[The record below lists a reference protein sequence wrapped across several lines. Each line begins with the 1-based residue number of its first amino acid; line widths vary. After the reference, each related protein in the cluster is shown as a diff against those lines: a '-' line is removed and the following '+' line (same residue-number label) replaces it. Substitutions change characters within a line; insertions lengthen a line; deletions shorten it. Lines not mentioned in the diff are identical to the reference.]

1 MKVSF
6 FKYHQI
12 WTYTVFTAAV
22 SAISYVKSINLYICI
37 YYIIHSSCT
46 ICLYTTMCS
55 VAGFVIMHAAELL
68 QLFHHALPKPASC
81 RASHVAPGHC
91 TEKFVFVYFVHLFS
105 IVWLWQVHWCMV
117 SFVLPPFPPGWTH
130 QSFTSAAVAKFDNIP
145 TAPGL
150 SSLSDNFLRPDP
162 SRTASSQMIS
172 GLSSASTP
180 LEKETTFPV
189 GFNLLLSVNSDVNTR
204 VMCFYKEIKDQSNLD

>member
-1 MKVSF
+1 
-6 FKYHQI
+6 
-12 WTYTVFTAAV
+12 
-22 SAISYVKSINLYICI
+22 
-37 YYIIHSSCT
+37 
-46 ICLYTTMCS
+46 MCS

-117 SFVLPPFPPGWTH
+117 NFVLPPFPPVWTH
-130 QSFTSAAVAKFDNIP
+130 QSFTSAAMAKFDNIP

-150 SSLSDNFLRPDP
+150 SSLSDNFLHPNP

-180 LEKETTFPV
+180 LEKEPTFPV
-189 GFNLLLSVNSDVNTR
+189 GFNLLLSVNSDVNTQ
-204 VMCFYKEIKDQSNLD
+204 VMCFYKEKTASIKSLHLRFSTNLDSKAFILFYFLFKTL

>member
-1 MKVSF
+1 M
-6 FKYHQI
+6 
-12 WTYTVFTAAV
+12 
-22 SAISYVKSINLYICI
+22 
-37 YYIIHSSCT
+37 
-46 ICLYTTMCS
+46 
-55 VAGFVIMHAAELL
+55 
-68 QLFHHALPKPASC
+68 
-81 RASHVAPGHC
+81 
-91 TEKFVFVYFVHLFS
+91 
-105 IVWLWQVHWCMV
+105 
-117 SFVLPPFPPGWTH
+117 
-130 QSFTSAAVAKFDNIP
+130 AKFDNIP